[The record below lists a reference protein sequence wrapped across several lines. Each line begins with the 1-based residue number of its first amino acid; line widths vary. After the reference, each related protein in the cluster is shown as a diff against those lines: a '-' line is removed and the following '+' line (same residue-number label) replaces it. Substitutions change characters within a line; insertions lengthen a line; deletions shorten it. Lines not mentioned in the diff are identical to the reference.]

1 MADAPAMDIAASSRP
16 ADPLERA
23 QGLILERLFEPLSL
37 RDLARAAGLSPY
49 HFSRQ
54 FTARFGQSVMA
65 HIRMRR
71 IAAAAARLSS
81 PSPPRVVD
89 LAFECGFDSQEG
101 FTRAFKRAFGVSP
114 ARFGR
119 GERRPAQE
127 AAMTASTQIKPALI
141 QSPQP
146 VERPGFRVVG
156 AAGWFDETTKAS
168 IPDLWARFVAALP
181 PGALNRRESFGVC
194 WGGEAEGMHYMA
206 AIAWPQ
212 DKPPPPGLETKD
224 IPAQSYLVFRQV
236 VDGGPLHPQMQ
247 AATREIWG
255 ERLPKSGYALADAP
269 DLEVYPPDFRPD
281 QAGAFVEWW
290 TPVRL

>member
-1 MADAPAMDIAASSRP
+1 MDVAAPHHPS
-16 ADPLERA
+16 DPLEKA
-23 QGLILERLFEPLSL
+23 QRLIADRLFEPLSL
-37 RDLARAAGLSPY
+37 GDLARASGLSPY

-71 IAAAAARLSS
+71 IAAAAARLST
-81 PSPPRVVD
+81 PTPPRVVD

-119 GERRPAQE
+119 GERRPQE
-127 AAMTASTQIKPALI
+127 RTPAMSTPTAPRLALS
-141 QSPQP
+141 QSAQP
-146 VERPGFRVVG
+146 VLRPQFTVAGL
-156 AAGWFDETTKAS
+156 AGWFDETTKAT
-168 IPDLWARFVAALP
+168 IPDLWGRFIQALP
-181 PGALNRRESFGVC
+181 PGGLSGCESFGVC
-194 WGGEAEGMHYMA
+194 WGAEAEGMNYMA
-206 AIAWPQ
+206 AVAWPADQ
-212 DKPPPPGLETKD
+212 PAPPGLKTKV
-224 IPAQSYLVFRQV
+224 IPAQSYLVFRQI

-255 ERLPKSGYALADAP
+255 ERVPKSGHALAAAP

-281 QAGAFVEWW
+281 LAGAFVEWW
-290 TPVRL
+290 IPVRV